1 MNAFLSKC
9 IFCTRQKDKQ
19 NLMYIVPESF
29 HLNELVSMI
38 KSSLLLLSS

>member
-1 MNAFLSKC
+1 MNALLSKC

-38 KSSLLLLSS
+38 MSSLLLLSS